1 MTEEYSPRLVSAGSM
16 PGEDRQDFSL
26 RPRSFDELIGQ
37 RELVDN
43 LKVFVTAARDREEA
57 LDHVLL
63 AGPPGLG
70 KTTIAHLL
78 ARELGVDLHVTSGPA
93 IERKDLA
100 GILSH
105 LKERDVLFI
114 DEIHRLSPVV
124 EENLYPAM
132 EDFKFDIVLGDGPH
146 ARAIEMPLPRF
157 TLVGATTKSGLLT
170 GPMRDRFGFTGR
182 MQYYDADELAL
193 VVVRSAEILGIQCDH
208 DGAAEIAARSRGTP
222 RVVNRLLRRVR
233 DFAEVEGRGIIDL
246 KIARY
251 ALGRLQVDELGLDDM
266 DRRLLRALVETF
278 DGGPVGLETLAAAL
292 GEEAHTLEGVYEP
305 FLMQQGLLQRTPR
318 GRMST
323 RMTYD
328 YLGVASRM
336 RDVPNSTLFDR
347 GLGPTGAEPS

>member
-1 MTEEYSPRLVSAGSM
+1 MTEQYSPRLVAAGSM
-16 PGEDRQDFSL
+16 PGEDRQDLSL
-26 RPRSFDELIGQ
+26 RPKSFDELIGQ
-37 RELVDN
+37 RELVEN

-146 ARAIEMPLPRF
+146 ARSIEMPLPRF

-182 MQYYDADELAL
+182 MKYYGADELAL
-193 VVVRSAEILGIQCDH
+193 VVVRSAQILGISCDH

-246 KIARY
+246 EIARY

-266 DRRLLRALVETF
+266 DRRLLTTLVETF
-278 DGGPVGLETLAAAL
+278 DGGPVGLETMAAAL

-318 GRMST
+318 GRTAT
-323 RMTYD
+323 RMTYE
-328 YLGVASRM
+328 YLGVPPRV
-336 RDVPNSTLFDR
+336 RDTVRTPLFDR
-347 GLGPTGAEPS
+347 TGVQSDAEPG